1 MSGLTGA
8 MNTALSGLDAY
19 DAGITTVSE
28 NLTNASTPGYSV
40 ESVSTVT
47 AQDVPGQPGV
57 GVEPPQIS
65 RAADGFAAGVLRTA
79 NTAGQAASVQS
90 TALTDISNALQNSGD
105 VQSTMNQFF
114 NDLGTL
120 AASPTDQ
127 GAQQT
132 VLSDAQ
138 SITGSFQSAAG
149 SLTATMTAANT
160 GLSDAVTSANNL
172 LAQLAVINKGLNT
185 APNDPSLLD
194 QQEAALNSLS
204 SLLPINVLP
213 QADGQALVYS
223 GGTMLLDESGAQ
235 TLTLT
240 PGNGATPP
248 SVTTSSSDTP
258 LALTGSDGSI
268 GANIATYEAGAT
280 ALQGLNAV
288 ATVFA
293 ASVNTAQAEGLT
305 GNGSPGGPLFSVP
318 PPTVIAAAHNTGNA
332 TLSAVVTNAAALP
345 QDGGPFT
352 LSYSGTGWSALD
364 QSTGT
369 SYPVTTA
376 TTGTPPATTLAFAGM
391 SITVAA
397 GTANAGDSYTVNPAP
412 GAATELAVVASEP
425 GEIAAADPFVAT
437 PGTLQASGAVVDTNA
452 GTPAAGS
459 DTVIGTA
466 AAQTASAAGAAT
478 VPASFWDSNSFGAT
492 SLQVVFT
499 SASAFNVETTSS
511 PATVISSGT
520 FNGSGTLQ
528 IAYPSSSD
536 AAGQYWSL
544 PITGTPAAGD
554 VLTISPGGSSS
565 GSNATRL
572 AALWTAPG
580 VTQTGTLQQSVVG
593 FSTTLGANAQQ
604 AQDLAT
610 STAAQVTSATTNLQ
624 TVAGVSTDQQAVLLT
639 SYQQAYQAA
648 ATVIS
653 TANTMFESLLTAV
666 TV

>member
-1 MSGLTGA
+1 
-8 MNTALSGLDAY
+8 
-19 DAGITTVSE
+19 
-28 NLTNASTPGYSV
+28 
-40 ESVSTVT
+40 
-47 AQDVPGQPGV
+47 
-57 GVEPPQIS
+57 
-65 RAADGFAAGVLRTA
+65 
-79 NTAGQAASVQS
+79 
-90 TALTDISNALQNSGD
+90 
-105 VQSTMNQFF
+105 MNQFF

-204 SLLPINVLP
+204 SLLPINV
-213 QADGQALVYS
+213 
-223 GGTMLLDESGAQ
+223 
-235 TLTLT
+235 
-240 PGNGATPP
+240 
-248 SVTTSSSDTP
+248 
-258 LALTGSDGSI
+258 
-268 GANIATYEAGAT
+268 
-280 ALQGLNAV
+280 
-288 ATVFA
+288 
-293 ASVNTAQAEGLT
+293 
-305 GNGSPGGPLFSVP
+305 
-318 PPTVIAAAHNTGNA
+318 
-332 TLSAVVTNAAALP
+332 LP

-478 VPASFWDSNSFGAT
+478 VPASFWDSTSFGAT